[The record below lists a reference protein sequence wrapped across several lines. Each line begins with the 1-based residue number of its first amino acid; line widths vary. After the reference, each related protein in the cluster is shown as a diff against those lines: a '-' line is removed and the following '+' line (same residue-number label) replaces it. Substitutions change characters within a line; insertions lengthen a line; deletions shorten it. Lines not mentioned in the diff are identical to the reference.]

1 MASVNPIQV
10 HGLNE
15 FVKNLKKIDRELPKS
30 VRLAGN
36 EAADLIVTW
45 AQPKVPRRS
54 GKAAG
59 SIKAASTQK
68 GARVKA
74 GGNKAPYYAWLDF
87 GGRVGRNKSVKRQFY
102 SDGRYLYPAL
112 HAQRDEIE
120 EIYKNALIKI
130 VENAG
135 IEVT

>member
-1 MASVNPIQV
+1 MASKDPIQIE
-10 HGLNE
+10 GLTK
-15 FVKNLKKIDRELPKS
+15 FVKDLKKIDRELPKA

-36 EAADLIVTW
+36 EAAQLIVEW
-45 AQPKVPRRS
+45 AKPKVPKRS

-68 GARVKA
+68 GGRVKA

-87 GGRVGRNKSVKRQFY
+87 GGRVGRNKSVARQFY

-120 EIYKNALIKI
+120 EIYRNALIKI
-130 VENAG
+130 VEGAG